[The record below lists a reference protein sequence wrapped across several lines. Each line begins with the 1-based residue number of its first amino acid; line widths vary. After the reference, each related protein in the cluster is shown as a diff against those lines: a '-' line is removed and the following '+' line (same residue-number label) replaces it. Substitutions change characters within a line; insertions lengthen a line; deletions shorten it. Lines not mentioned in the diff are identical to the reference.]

1 MHMTDAK
8 NKPSDCGDDINEMAL
23 FVTFGFIS
31 PLMGA
36 YTSLEIKPKIF
47 GEIKYCT

>member
-1 MHMTDAK
+1 MTDAK
-8 NKPSDCGDDINEMAL
+8 NKPSDCGDEINEIAL

-31 PLMGA
+31 PLNGA
-36 YTSLEIKPKIF
+36 YTSLEMRPKIL